1 MLKNSIKLKRENNI
15 FSVVVEDYTK
25 YIKNFP
31 IIVPKGFSQEQWLWI
46 VLAGVISGY
55 IVYNRKQYVNL
66 FDAAVIAS
74 EESFK
79 HGDNKKKLNAALKF
93 VEYRTDKLPYPVRIL
108 LRNFFSRKKI
118 EKAIEK
124 ALKKFSD
131 VFGTGRKIDIE
142 EAENDEE

>member
-1 MLKNSIKLKRENNI
+1 MVNQVIANL
-15 FSVVVEDYTK
+15 
-25 YIKNFP
+25 
-31 IIVPKGFSQEQWLWI
+31 KGFSQEQWLWI
-46 VLAGVISGY
+46 ALAGVILGY

-108 LRNFFSRKKI
+108 IRKFFSRERIK
-118 EKAIEK
+118 KAIEK
-124 ALKKFSD
+124 ALQKFSD
-131 VFGTGRKIDIE
+131 TFGTGRKIDIE
-142 EAENDEE
+142 ENENDEE

>member
-1 MLKNSIKLKRENNI
+1 MVNQVIAYL
-15 FSVVVEDYTK
+15 
-25 YIKNFP
+25 
-31 IIVPKGFSQEQWLWI
+31 KGFSQEQWIWI
-46 VLAGVISGY
+46 ALAGVILGY

-66 FDAAVIAS
+66 FDAAVITS

-108 LRNFFSRKKI
+108 IRKFFSRERIKKG
-118 EKAIEK
+118 IEK
-124 ALKKFSD
+124 ALQKFSD

-142 EAENDEE
+142 EAENVEE

>member
-1 MLKNSIKLKRENNI
+1 MVNQVIAYL
-15 FSVVVEDYTK
+15 
-25 YIKNFP
+25 
-31 IIVPKGFSQEQWLWI
+31 KGFSQEQRLWI
-46 VLAGVISGY
+46 ALAGVILGY

-93 VEYRTDKLPYPVRIL
+93 VEYRTDKLPYPVRFL
-108 LRNFFSRKKI
+108 LRKFFSRKKI

-124 ALKKFSD
+124 ALQKFSD

>member
-1 MLKNSIKLKRENNI
+1 MVNQVIAYL
-15 FSVVVEDYTK
+15 
-25 YIKNFP
+25 
-31 IIVPKGFSQEQWLWI
+31 KGFSQEQWLWI
-46 VLAGVISGY
+46 ALGGVILGY

-108 LRNFFSRKKI
+108 IRKFFSRERIK
-118 EKAIEK
+118 KAIEK
-124 ALKKFSD
+124 ALQKFSD
-131 VFGTGRKIDIE
+131 TFGTGRKIDIE
-142 EAENDEE
+142 ENENDEE

>member
-1 MLKNSIKLKRENNI
+1 MVNQVIAYL
-15 FSVVVEDYTK
+15 
-25 YIKNFP
+25 
-31 IIVPKGFSQEQWLWI
+31 KGFSQEQWLWI
-46 VLAGVISGY
+46 ALAGVILGY

-108 LRNFFSRKKI
+108 IRKFFSREKIKKV
-118 EKAIEK
+118 IEK
-124 ALKKFSD
+124 ALQKFSD
-131 VFGTGRKIDIE
+131 TFGTGRKIDIE
-142 EAENDEE
+142 ENGNDEE

>member
-1 MLKNSIKLKRENNI
+1 MVIAYL
-15 FSVVVEDYTK
+15 
-25 YIKNFP
+25 
-31 IIVPKGFSQEQWLWI
+31 KGFSQEQWLWI
-46 VLAGVISGY
+46 ALAGVILGY

-108 LRNFFSRKKI
+108 LRKFFSREKIKKV
-118 EKAIEK
+118 IEK
-124 ALKKFSD
+124 ALQKFSD

>member
-1 MLKNSIKLKRENNI
+1 MVNQVIGYL
-15 FSVVVEDYTK
+15 
-25 YIKNFP
+25 
-31 IIVPKGFSQEQWLWI
+31 KGFSQEQWLWI
-46 VLAGVISGY
+46 ALAGVILGY

-108 LRNFFSRKKI
+108 IRKFFSREKI
-118 EKAIEK
+118 KKAIEK
-124 ALKKFSD
+124 ALQKFSD
-131 VFGTGRKIDIE
+131 TFGTGRKIDIE
-142 EAENDEE
+142 ENGNDEE

>member
-1 MLKNSIKLKRENNI
+1 MVNQVIAYL
-15 FSVVVEDYTK
+15 
-25 YIKNFP
+25 
-31 IIVPKGFSQEQWLWI
+31 KGFSQEQWLWI
-46 VLAGVISGY
+46 ALAGVILGY

-108 LRNFFSRKKI
+108 FRKFFSRKKI

-124 ALKKFSD
+124 ALQKFSD

>member
-1 MLKNSIKLKRENNI
+1 MVNQVIAYL
-15 FSVVVEDYTK
+15 
-25 YIKNFP
+25 
-31 IIVPKGFSQEQWLWI
+31 KGFSQEQRLWI
-46 VLAGVISGY
+46 ALAGVILGY

-108 LRNFFSRKKI
+108 LRKFFSRKKI

-124 ALKKFSD
+124 ALQKFSD
-131 VFGTGRKIDIE
+131 VFGTSRKIDIE

>member
-1 MLKNSIKLKRENNI
+1 MINQVIAYL
-15 FSVVVEDYTK
+15 
-25 YIKNFP
+25 
-31 IIVPKGFSQEQWLWI
+31 KGFSQEQWLWI
-46 VLAGVISGY
+46 ALAGVILGY

-108 LRNFFSRKKI
+108 IRKFFSRERIK
-118 EKAIEK
+118 KAIEK
-124 ALKKFSD
+124 ALQKFSD
-131 VFGTGRKIDIE
+131 TFGTGRKIDIE
-142 EAENDEE
+142 ENGNDEE

>member
-1 MLKNSIKLKRENNI
+1 MVNQVIAYL
-15 FSVVVEDYTK
+15 
-25 YIKNFP
+25 
-31 IIVPKGFSQEQWLWI
+31 KGFSQEQWLWI
-46 VLAGVISGY
+46 ALAGVILGY

-93 VEYRTDKLPYPVRIL
+93 VEYRTDKIPYPVRIL
-108 LRNFFSRKKI
+108 LKKFFSRKKI
-118 EKAIEK
+118 KKAIEK
-124 ALKKFSD
+124 ALQKFSD

>member
-1 MLKNSIKLKRENNI
+1 MVNQVIAYL
-15 FSVVVEDYTK
+15 
-25 YIKNFP
+25 
-31 IIVPKGFSQEQWLWI
+31 KGFSQEQWLWI
-46 VLAGVISGY
+46 ALAGVILGY

-108 LRNFFSRKKI
+108 LRKFFSRKKI

-124 ALKKFSD
+124 ALLKVSD

>member
-1 MLKNSIKLKRENNI
+1 MVNQVIAYL
-15 FSVVVEDYTK
+15 
-25 YIKNFP
+25 
-31 IIVPKGFSQEQWLWI
+31 KGFSQEQWLWI
-46 VLAGVISGY
+46 ALAGVILGY

-108 LRNFFSRKKI
+108 IRKFFSRERIK
-118 EKAIEK
+118 KAIEK
-124 ALKKFSD
+124 ALQKFSD

>member
-1 MLKNSIKLKRENNI
+1 MVNQVIAYL
-15 FSVVVEDYTK
+15 
-25 YIKNFP
+25 
-31 IIVPKGFSQEQWLWI
+31 KGFSQEQRLWI
-46 VLAGVISGY
+46 ALAGVILGY

-108 LRNFFSRKKI
+108 LRKFFSRKKI

-124 ALKKFSD
+124 ALQKFSD

>member
-1 MLKNSIKLKRENNI
+1 MVNQVIAYL
-15 FSVVVEDYTK
+15 
-25 YIKNFP
+25 
-31 IIVPKGFSQEQWLWI
+31 KGFTQEQWLWI
-46 VLAGVISGY
+46 ALAGVILGY

-108 LRNFFSRKKI
+108 IRKFFSREKI
-118 EKAIEK
+118 KKAIEK
-124 ALKKFSD
+124 ALQKFSD
-131 VFGTGRKIDIE
+131 TFGTGRKIDIE
-142 EAENDEE
+142 ENGNDEE

>member
-1 MLKNSIKLKRENNI
+1 MKEILNQVLG
-15 FSVVVEDYTK
+15 YL
-25 YIKNFP
+25 
-31 IIVPKGFSQEQWLWI
+31 KGFNQEQWLWI
-46 VLAGVISGY
+46 ALAVVILGY
-55 IVYNRKQYVNL
+55 IFYNRKQYVNV

-79 HGDNKKKLNAALKF
+79 HGDNKKKLNAAIKF
-93 VEYRTDKLPYPVRIL
+93 ITYRTDKLPYPVRIL
-108 LRNFFSRKKI
+108 LRKFFSRKKI

-124 ALKKFSD
+124 TLQKFSD

>member
-1 MLKNSIKLKRENNI
+1 MINQVITYL
-15 FSVVVEDYTK
+15 
-25 YIKNFP
+25 
-31 IIVPKGFSQEQWLWI
+31 KGFSQEQWLWI
-46 VLAGVISGY
+46 ALAGVILGY

-108 LRNFFSRKKI
+108 LRKFFSRKKI

-124 ALKKFSD
+124 ALQKFSD

>member
-1 MLKNSIKLKRENNI
+1 MVNQVIAYL
-15 FSVVVEDYTK
+15 
-25 YIKNFP
+25 
-31 IIVPKGFSQEQWLWI
+31 KGFSQEQWLWI
-46 VLAGVISGY
+46 ALAGVILGY

-108 LRNFFSRKKI
+108 IRKFFSRERIK
-118 EKAIEK
+118 KAIEK
-124 ALKKFSD
+124 ALQKFSD

-142 EAENDEE
+142 EAENVEE

>member
-1 MLKNSIKLKRENNI
+1 MVNQVIAYL
-15 FSVVVEDYTK
+15 
-25 YIKNFP
+25 
-31 IIVPKGFSQEQWLWI
+31 KGFSQEQWLWI
-46 VLAGVISGY
+46 ALAGVILGY

-79 HGDNKKKLNAALKF
+79 HGDNKRKLNAALKF

-108 LRNFFSRKKI
+108 LRKFFSRKKI

-124 ALKKFSD
+124 ALQKFSD

>member
-1 MLKNSIKLKRENNI
+1 MINQVIAYL
-15 FSVVVEDYTK
+15 
-25 YIKNFP
+25 
-31 IIVPKGFSQEQWLWI
+31 KGFNQEQWPWI
-46 VLAGVISGY
+46 ALAGGILGY
-55 IVYNRKQYVNL
+55 IIYNRKQYINL

-79 HGDNKKKLNAALKF
+79 YGENKKKLKAALKF

-108 LRNFFSRKKI
+108 LRKFFSRKTI

-124 ALKKFSD
+124 ALQKFSD
-131 VFGTGRKIDIE
+131 TFGTGRKIDIE

>member
-1 MLKNSIKLKRENNI
+1 MINQVIAYL
-15 FSVVVEDYTK
+15 
-25 YIKNFP
+25 
-31 IIVPKGFSQEQWLWI
+31 KGFSQEQWLWI
-46 VLAGVISGY
+46 ALAGVILGY

-79 HGDNKKKLNAALKF
+79 HGDNKRKLNAALKF

-108 LRNFFSRKKI
+108 LRKFFSRKKI

-124 ALKKFSD
+124 ALQKFSD

>member
-1 MLKNSIKLKRENNI
+1 MVNQVIAYL
-15 FSVVVEDYTK
+15 
-25 YIKNFP
+25 
-31 IIVPKGFSQEQWLWI
+31 KGFSQEQWLWI
-46 VLAGVISGY
+46 ALAGVILGY

-108 LRNFFSRKKI
+108 IRKFFSRERIK
-118 EKAIEK
+118 KAIEK
-124 ALKKFSD
+124 ALQKFSD
-131 VFGTGRKIDIE
+131 TFGTGRKIDLE
-142 EAENDEE
+142 ENGNDEE

>member
-1 MLKNSIKLKRENNI
+1 MVNQVIAYL
-15 FSVVVEDYTK
+15 
-25 YIKNFP
+25 
-31 IIVPKGFSQEQWLWI
+31 KGFSQEQWLWI
-46 VLAGVISGY
+46 ALVGVILGY

-108 LRNFFSRKKI
+108 IRKFFSREKIKKT
-118 EKAIEK
+118 IEK
-124 ALKKFSD
+124 ALQKFSD
-131 VFGTGRKIDIE
+131 TFGTGRKIDIE
-142 EAENDEE
+142 ENGNDEE

>member
-1 MLKNSIKLKRENNI
+1 MVNQVIAYL
-15 FSVVVEDYTK
+15 
-25 YIKNFP
+25 
-31 IIVPKGFSQEQWLWI
+31 KGFSQEQWLWI
-46 VLAGVISGY
+46 ALAGVILGY

-93 VEYRTDKLPYPVRIL
+93 IEYRTDKLPYPVRIL
-108 LRNFFSRKKI
+108 LRKFFSREKIKKVI
-118 EKAIEK
+118 EKT
-124 ALKKFSD
+124 LQKFSD

>member
-1 MLKNSIKLKRENNI
+1 MVNQVIAYL
-15 FSVVVEDYTK
+15 
-25 YIKNFP
+25 
-31 IIVPKGFSQEQWLWI
+31 KGFSQEQWLWI
-46 VLAGVISGY
+46 ALAGVILGY

-108 LRNFFSRKKI
+108 IRKFFSREKI
-118 EKAIEK
+118 KKAIEK
-124 ALKKFSD
+124 ALQKFSD
-131 VFGTGRKIDIE
+131 TFGTGRKIDIE
-142 EAENDEE
+142 ENENDEE

>member
-1 MLKNSIKLKRENNI
+1 MVNQVIAYL
-15 FSVVVEDYTK
+15 
-25 YIKNFP
+25 
-31 IIVPKGFSQEQWLWI
+31 KGFSQEQRLWI
-46 VLAGVISGY
+46 ALAVVILGY

-108 LRNFFSRKKI
+108 LRKFFSRKKI

-124 ALKKFSD
+124 ALQKFSD